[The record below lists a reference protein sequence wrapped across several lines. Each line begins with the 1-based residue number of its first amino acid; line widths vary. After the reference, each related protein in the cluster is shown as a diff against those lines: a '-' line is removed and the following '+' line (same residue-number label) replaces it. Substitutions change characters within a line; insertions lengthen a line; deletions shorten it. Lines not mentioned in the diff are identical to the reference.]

1 MSFKVLKPGLLT
13 TLQDL
18 GRQGFQHL
26 GITEGGP
33 MDEHAFRWANA
44 LLNNPVN
51 ACAIEVTY
59 GGLELVASQPTMI
72 AITGGDLGASL
83 NGEPLLNWSTHAVKA
98 GDKIVFRHPVSG
110 LRSYLSV
117 ADGFAVKPVLG
128 SCSTVLR
135 ETLGGL
141 NGDGAPIKAGDE
153 LRYSPRLPCETR
165 TVPLSDIPNYRED
178 LELGVIPG
186 YQFELFS
193 SLERR
198 RFFGHQ
204 YEVTNNIDR
213 MGYRLKGAKITAEQ
227 TGIISE
233 GIALGAIQI
242 PADGQPI
249 ILMRDRQTIGGYPK
263 IGTLTALDVGQLSQ
277 RSPGA
282 TVRFCIRDIS
292 YAQAQRHVFDRHLK
306 HLKLAD
312 INQ

>member
-18 GRQGFQHL
+18 GRKGFQHL

-44 LLNNPVN
+44 LLANPMN

-59 GGLELVASQPTMI
+59 GGLELVASEPTMI
-72 AITGGDLGASL
+72 AIAGGDLGASL
-83 NGEPLLNWSTHAVKA
+83 NGEPLLNWTSHAVKA
-98 GDKIVFRHPVSG
+98 GDKIAFGHPVNG

-117 ADGFAVKPVLG
+117 AKGFAVKPVLG
-128 SCSTVLR
+128 SCSTVVR

-141 NGDGAPIKAGDE
+141 NGEGAPLKAGDE
-153 LRYSPRLPCETR
+153 LRYSPTLPYSTKS
-165 TVPLSDIPNYRED
+165 VPSSDIPDYQED

-213 MGYRLKGAKITAEQ
+213 MGYRLRGAKISANQ

-263 IGTLTALDVGQLSQ
+263 IGTITALDVGQLSQ
-277 RSPGA
+277 RSPGTA
-282 TVRFCIRDIS
+282 VRFHIRDIS

-306 HLKLAD
+306 QLKLPD
-312 INQ
+312 LNH